1 MRKKLHTHYD
11 NLKVARNAP
20 PEVIRAAYKTLSQKY
35 HPDRNPDNA
44 EASRIM
50 ALINTSY
57 EVLSDQEKRKS
68 HDLWIAEQEVVVR
81 RPPPPPPEQPRASRA
96 EPRTE
101 SAAPKTSASAVFGSR
116 LRQHWATR
124 HLLRYGLLYISSAVF
139 IWTFSSDKQ
148 APAVTMPKQYV
159 ATPPMEPEASLTTSK
174 RTPFAPNGAPWPHNA
189 GYVDGYPKLRMQG
202 LSTVTVDNRQND
214 GDVFVKLVYLGD
226 DQAFPVRQFFIP
238 ARGKFTLTKV
248 NPGDYDIRYRNL
260 QNGALARSEAFK
272 LEESSTTEGIQFS
285 KITMTLYKVEN
296 GNMQTYNL
304 TDEEF

>member
-96 EPRTE
+96 
-101 SAAPKTSASAVFGSR
+101 APQTDTPSPKASNAFVSR
-116 LRQHWATR
+116 LRQHWAVK
-124 HLLRYGLLYISSAVF
+124 HVLRYGLLYISSAVF

-148 APAVTMPKQYV
+148 APAVTMPKQYM
-159 ATPPMEPEASLTTSK
+159 ANPPMEPESAIASSK
-174 RTPFAPNGAPWPHNA
+174 RDPLAPNGAPWPRNA

-238 ARGKFTLTKV
+238 ARGKFTLNKV
-248 NPGDYDIRYRNL
+248 NPGNYDIRYRNL
-260 QNGALARSEAFK
+260 HNGALARSEAFK

>member
-20 PEVIRAAYKTLSQKY
+20 PEVIRAAYRSLSQKY

-68 HDLWIAEQEVVVR
+68 HDLWIAEQELVVR
-81 RPPPPPPEQPRASRA
+81 RSPPPPPPEQPRAT
-96 EPRTE
+96 RTE
-101 SAAPKTSASAVFGSR
+101 TKPEASGPKTSTMFASR
-116 LRQHWATR
+116 LRQHWAVK
-124 HLLRYGLLYISSAVF
+124 HLLRYGLLYLSSAVF

-159 ATPPMEPEASLTTSK
+159 ANPPLEPETTQAISK
-174 RTPFAPNGAPWPHNA
+174 REPFAPNGAPWPHSA
-189 GYVDGYPKLRMQG
+189 GYVDGYPKLRTKG

-226 DQAFPVRQFFIP
+226 EQAFPVRQFFIP

-248 NPGDYDIRYRNL
+248 NPGNYDIRYRNL
-260 QNGALARSEAFK
+260 HSGALARSEAFK

-304 TDEEF
+304 NDEEF

>member
-20 PEVIRAAYKTLSQKY
+20 PEVIRAAYRTLSQKY

-68 HDLWIAEQEVVVR
+68 HDLWIAEQELVVR
-81 RPPPPPPEQPRASRA
+81 RSPPPPPPEQPRASRT
-96 EPRTE
+96 ETRTE
-101 SAAPKTSASAVFGSR
+101 TPPPKSSTVFASR
-116 LRQHWATR
+116 LRQNWAVK

-159 ATPPMEPEASLTTSK
+159 ATPPMEPEATLAASK
-174 RTPFAPNGAPWPHNA
+174 RDPFAPNGAPWPHSA
-189 GYVDGYPKLRMQG
+189 GYVDGYPKLRMKG

-248 NPGDYDIRYRNL
+248 NPGNYDIRYRNL
-260 QNGALARSEAFK
+260 HNGALARSEAFK
-272 LEESSTTEGIQFS
+272 LEESSTTDGIQFS